1 MKTYHKFLLLF
12 IFSAFSSH
20 AFSQNKDDAVA
31 LVKQGIALHDAGKY
45 PEAIAKYQEALK
57 IDPDNINTQYELS
70 YTLCSSGRSKE
81 AIPYLEKLVA
91 SNKMAQAYDLLGST
105 YDDEGQFDKA
115 EVCYKAGIKAF
126 PDFQRLRFNL
136 ALAYL
141 RQKRYPEAETYAI
154 EAIKLEPKH
163 ASSQRTYALAA
174 LGQNKRLCS
183 MMAFCNFL
191 LLEPQ
196 TKRSVEAYEY
206 IDKIFKAGAEQKN
219 ILLTTDKDN
228 KEITPMSMAEASI
241 AIAASAT
248 KAMESQNIGSP
259 QERLSNELKMVFET
273 TSKAAE
279 KQISKDFFW
288 KYYAD
293 YFGKLAQTDNMPAF
307 TRLISLSAYREDNL
321 KWFKENDKQLS
332 ALDAWVS
339 GTKREF

>member
-20 AFSQNKDDAVA
+20 VFPQNKIDAVA

-70 YTLCSSGRSKE
+70 YTMCSSGRAKE

-115 EVCYKAGIKAF
+115 EVCYKAGMKAF

-163 ASSQRTYALAA
+163 ASSQRTYALAT
-174 LGQNKRLCS
+174 LGQNKRGVSLLAWCS
-183 MMAFCNFL
+183 FL

-196 TKRSVEAYEY
+196 TKRSEEANRYV
-206 IDKIFKAGAEQKN
+206 QN
-219 ILLTTDKDN
+219 ILNYGLKWTSEKSVTINVSPSDMEGPN
-228 KEITPMSMAEASI
+228 FLMPMSVL
-241 AIAASAT
+241 SAT
-248 KAMESQNIGSP
+248 SDKKGLTKVDS
-259 QERLSNELKMVFET
+259 LSLQLKNLFE
-273 TSKAAE
+273 
-279 KQISKDFFW
+279 ISDNFAGKKGDPFYKSFFS
-288 KYYAD
+288 D
-293 YFGKLAQTDNMPAF
+293 YFKKLAQTDNMPAF
-307 TRLISLSAYREDNL
+307 TRLICLSAYREDNL

-332 ALDAWVS
+332 SLDAWVS

>member
-1 MKTYHKFLLLF
+1 MKTYHQFLLLF

-20 AFSQNKDDAVA
+20 VFSQNKDDAVA
-31 LVKQGIALHDAGKY
+31 LVKQGVALHDEGKY

-70 YTLCSSGRSKE
+70 YTMCRSGKAKE

-105 YDDEGQFDKA
+105 YDDENQFDKA
-115 EVCYKAGIKAF
+115 ETCYKAGIKAF

-141 RQKRYPEAETYAI
+141 RQKRYADAETYAI

-174 LGQNKRLCS
+174 LGQNKRLCA

-196 TKRSVEAYEY
+196 TKRSTEAYEY

-219 ILLTTDKDN
+219 ILITTDKDN

-241 AIAASAT
+241 AIAALAT
-248 KAMESQNIGSP
+248 KAMETQNIGSP
-259 QERLSNELKMVFET
+259 QERLSNELKMVFQT
-273 TSKAAE
+273 TAKEGE
-279 KQISKDFFW
+279 KQTNKDFFW

-321 KWFKENDKQLS
+321 KWFNENDKQLS